1 LLPTFIEK
9 YPDLDTEAIKMLTF
23 IHASCRSLKVYTTDE
38 IIYFLTNSKRIR
50 EDLILGVMRDDFN
63 FKIIF
68 REWCDYLEFENECR
82 VFVWNKEITCITQYY
97 SLVYVPYL
105 NQNKSVVA
113 KRIVEYF
120 NDKVKD
126 LIPIS
131 NYTIDICVMEKEI
144 IVIEINPPP
153 PMAGTSLF
161 NWDINEDKEIILNGP
176 FEFRTLDNVPDNVLD
191 NIQKDMR
198 EHLDSLLPKRRC
210 IIQ

>member
-1 LLPTFIEK
+1 
-9 YPDLDTEAIKMLTF
+9 
-23 IHASCRSLKVYTTDE
+23 
-38 IIYFLTNSKRIR
+38 
-50 EDLILGVMRDDFN
+50 
-63 FKIIF
+63 
-68 REWCDYLEFENECR
+68 
-82 VFVWNKEITCITQYY
+82 
-97 SLVYVPYL
+97 
-105 NQNKSVVA
+105 
-113 KRIVEYF
+113 
-120 NDKVKD
+120 
-126 LIPIS
+126 
-131 NYTIDICVMEKEI
+131 MEKEI